1 MNTRTDRHHSVNRW
15 LSVRFNLLSSAVVGI
30 TAFVAVLSPGI
41 DASMAGFAL
50 TFASSLLVD
59 VSSIYDWRAV
69 WTNSTACLA
78 SLAGTFLVCYA
89 HGRPVT
95 GCFSRSAASSVWNSP
110 W

>member
-1 MNTRTDRHHSVNRW
+1 MWGGECHSKKCYMNTGTDRHHSVNRW

-59 VSSIYDWRAV
+59 VSGIYDWRAA
-69 WTNSTACLA
+69 WTDLTACLA
-78 SLAGTFLVCYA
+78 SLAGTFLVY
-89 HGRPVT
+89 
-95 GCFSRSAASSVWNSP
+95 
-110 W
+110 